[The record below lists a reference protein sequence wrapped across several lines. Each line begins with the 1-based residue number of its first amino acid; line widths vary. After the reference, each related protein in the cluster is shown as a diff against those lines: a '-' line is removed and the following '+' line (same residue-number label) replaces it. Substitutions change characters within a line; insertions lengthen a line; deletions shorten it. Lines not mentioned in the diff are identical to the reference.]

1 MSIVLFSALSVES
14 GAMRRKG
21 EAMSIRKTVDYPA
34 MFAALDALMV
44 AQPPQMELYCEIGR
58 VVSSRAEKGAAV
70 AASEYLQAIYPAAEG
85 FSPRNVRRMRGLYR
99 MYGDTP
105 ELLVEAMRLNW
116 TQNGVIM
123 ETELTMGE
131 RCWYIRKAAESGLSK
146 KELLRMIES
155 AEHSEIALGENE
167 DACYTVEKDEF
178 SEKNR
183 YEEYPVYLPR
193 QYLPQP
199 HGRVRDEGLGA
210 EGRAVVTISYRI
222 GGHQPGGDRQPD
234 LSSGTAQ
241 AGRAWD
247 LLRRPCR
254 TAVDKSGLRRIR
266 SPDRH
271 GPSQPPGYVPHL
283 RRRLCRKDVP
293 PDGPH
298 RSSRQCGGPMVHRGL
313 RGDLAGC
320 AGWLPRTFERILITL
335 KGGRKVAITEKVI
348 GVIADI
354 GIDVAKE
361 HFENKRLEAKA
372 KEKLSEYLTRQEKYN
387 FDCSLEEEIDFEG
400 LAEYIHNDLIDD
412 VKIRLFG
419 RKQERRI
426 AREAI
431 ADKAACYAQ
440 AKTKLSKE
448 RAKHLAVT
456 AVDILRGFFRSKI
469 DCSTLFAAA
478 EIEDTVIDEMSEQ
491 HKAQDHKID
500 ALAKNIQDNSLLSI
514 DKNVSLA
521 NSGKIDTVE
530 KNAAAF
536 FAALGTAH
544 VLTPYYGFTM
554 DGVSCLKSI
563 PLRPDAVE
571 LYPPH
576 FEVTATAFKMGGT
589 LLPNVDAS
597 TFTRAYRTQSPIE
610 FDVTTAQKYLGNVL
624 DPIQHEAENLTGTHV
639 ILKPPTF
646 PPAFPCSVF
655 IDGELVIAYLLLRTK
670 KIEDDG
676 TIVITNEEQKN
687 FNFMVTLEVNTSAA
701 SLNLSITPNS
711 PPNVGA
717 LNYRRFLK
725 KASSANCIELKD
737 LEHNATFIS
746 SKANLV
752 PHNFENLDSEI
763 EFLEKIVA
771 IENHFHISLTIP
783 EEIEI
788 SDHQVI
794 NRLYSMI
801 QDGKYCGSCSG
812 FTMSFNLTEELRQ
825 SIRTI
830 GETACGFS
838 CSLGMQVELF
848 GRTLDSTI
856 IRKIDSMRIDNYEK
870 ISKKLDALDEGDPIK
885 VPFISSDTDRNIH
898 YSDMFYSDE
907 TAREFLGEATSE
919 VINGAGGENDVS
931 E

>member
-1 MSIVLFSALSVES
+1 M
-14 GAMRRKG
+14 
-21 EAMSIRKTVDYPA
+21 
-34 MFAALDALMV
+34 
-44 AQPPQMELYCEIGR
+44 
-58 VVSSRAEKGAAV
+58 
-70 AASEYLQAIYPAAEG
+70 
-85 FSPRNVRRMRGLYR
+85 
-99 MYGDTP
+99 
-105 ELLVEAMRLNW
+105 
-116 TQNGVIM
+116 
-123 ETELTMGE
+123 
-131 RCWYIRKAAESGLSK
+131 
-146 KELLRMIES
+146 
-155 AEHSEIALGENE
+155 
-167 DACYTVEKDEF
+167 
-178 SEKNR
+178 
-183 YEEYPVYLPR
+183 
-193 QYLPQP
+193 
-199 HGRVRDEGLGA
+199 
-210 EGRAVVTISYRI
+210 
-222 GGHQPGGDRQPD
+222 
-234 LSSGTAQ
+234 
-241 AGRAWD
+241 
-247 LLRRPCR
+247 
-254 TAVDKSGLRRIR
+254 
-266 SPDRH
+266 
-271 GPSQPPGYVPHL
+271 
-283 RRRLCRKDVP
+283 
-293 PDGPH
+293 
-298 RSSRQCGGPMVHRGL
+298 
-313 RGDLAGC
+313 
-320 AGWLPRTFERILITL
+320 
-335 KGGRKVAITEKVI
+335 AITEKVI

-372 KEKLSEYLTRQEKYN
+372 KEKLSEYLTRQKKYN

-830 GETACGFS
+830 GETACSFS
-838 CSLGMQVELF
+838 CSLGMHVELF
-848 GRTLDSTI
+848 DQKLDFNI
-856 IRKIDSMRIDNYEK
+856 IRKIDSMRLDNFEK
-870 ISKKLDALDEGDPIK
+870 ITKKIDALDNGDPIK
-885 VPFISSDTDRNIH
+885 VSFVSGNTDPNIH
-898 YSDMFYSDE
+898 YSDMFYSEE
-907 TAREFLGEATSE
+907 TAKNLLKET
-919 VINGAGGENDVS
+919 VS
-931 E
+931 

>member
-1 MSIVLFSALSVES
+1 M
-14 GAMRRKG
+14 
-21 EAMSIRKTVDYPA
+21 
-34 MFAALDALMV
+34 
-44 AQPPQMELYCEIGR
+44 
-58 VVSSRAEKGAAV
+58 
-70 AASEYLQAIYPAAEG
+70 
-85 FSPRNVRRMRGLYR
+85 
-99 MYGDTP
+99 
-105 ELLVEAMRLNW
+105 
-116 TQNGVIM
+116 
-123 ETELTMGE
+123 
-131 RCWYIRKAAESGLSK
+131 
-146 KELLRMIES
+146 
-155 AEHSEIALGENE
+155 
-167 DACYTVEKDEF
+167 
-178 SEKNR
+178 
-183 YEEYPVYLPR
+183 
-193 QYLPQP
+193 
-199 HGRVRDEGLGA
+199 
-210 EGRAVVTISYRI
+210 
-222 GGHQPGGDRQPD
+222 
-234 LSSGTAQ
+234 
-241 AGRAWD
+241 
-247 LLRRPCR
+247 
-254 TAVDKSGLRRIR
+254 
-266 SPDRH
+266 
-271 GPSQPPGYVPHL
+271 
-283 RRRLCRKDVP
+283 
-293 PDGPH
+293 
-298 RSSRQCGGPMVHRGL
+298 
-313 RGDLAGC
+313 
-320 AGWLPRTFERILITL
+320 
-335 KGGRKVAITEKVI
+335 AITEKVI

-372 KEKLSEYLTRQEKYN
+372 KEKLSEYLTRQKKYN

-576 FEVTATAFKMGGT
+576 FEVTATAFKMGRT

-830 GETACGFS
+830 GETACSFS
-838 CSLGMQVELF
+838 CSLGMHVELF
-848 GRTLDSTI
+848 DQKLDFNI
-856 IRKIDSMRIDNYEK
+856 IRKIDSMRLDNFEK
-870 ISKKLDALDEGDPIK
+870 ITKKIDALDNGDPIK
-885 VPFISSDTDRNIH
+885 VSFVSGNTDPNIH
-898 YSDMFYSDE
+898 YSDMFYSEE
-907 TAREFLGEATSE
+907 TAKNLLKET
-919 VINGAGGENDVS
+919 VS
-931 E
+931 

>member
-1 MSIVLFSALSVES
+1 MN
-14 GAMRRKG
+14 
-21 EAMSIRKTVDYPA
+21 IRKPTDYTA
-34 MFAALDALMV
+34 MFTTLDTLMAAQL
-44 AQPPQMELYCEIGR
+44 PQMELYCEIGR
-58 VVSSRAEKGAAV
+58 VVSGRVEKGAAV
-70 AASEYLQAIYPAAEG
+70 AASEYLQATYPVAEG
-85 FSPRNVRRMRGLYR
+85 FSPRNLRRMRDFYR

-116 TQNGVIM
+116 TQNVVIM
-123 ETELTMGE
+123 ETELTMDE
-131 RCWYIRKAAESGLSK
+131 RHWYIRKAAESGLSK
-146 KELLRMIES
+146 TELLRMIER
-155 AEHSEIALGENE
+155 AEHSEIALGESV
-167 DACYTVEKDEF
+167 DTCYTVEKDEF
-178 SEKNR
+178 SEKNQ

-193 QYLPQP
+193 QHLPQP
-199 HGRVRDEGLGA
+199 DGRVCDEGLGEKGWA
-210 EGRAVVTISYRI
+210 CLTVPYRI
-222 GGHQPGGDRQPD
+222 GGYQPGGDRQPG

-241 AGRAWD
+241 AGGARD
-247 LLRRPCR
+247 LLRRPR
-254 TAVDKSGLRRIR
+254 GAPTHQSGLRQVR
-266 SPDRH
+266 PADRH
-271 GPSQPPGYVPHL
+271 GQCQPAGYVPHL
-283 RRRLCRKDVP
+283 RRRLCRQVASLDGLHRP
-293 PDGPH
+293 PP
-298 RSSRQCGGPMVHRGL
+298 RCCRPVVHRGL
-313 RGDLAGC
+313 RVNLAGC
-320 AGWLPRTFERILITL
+320 AGGLPRTSERILITL

-419 RKQERRI
+419 RKQERGI

-469 DCSTLFAAA
+469 DYSTLFAAA

-491 HKAQDHKID
+491 HKKQDHKID
-500 ALAKNIQDNSLLSI
+500 DLAKSVQDNSLLSI

-521 NSGKIDTVE
+521 NSGEIDAVE

-536 FAALGTAH
+536 FAGLGTAH

-554 DGVSCLKSI
+554 DGVSYLKSI

-576 FEVTATAFKMGGT
+576 FEVSATAFKMGGI

-639 ILKPPTF
+639 VLKPPAF
-646 PPAFPCSVF
+646 PPAFPCSVL
-655 IDGELVIAYLLLRTK
+655 IDGATAVEYLLLRTK
-670 KIEDDG
+670 RIDEDG
-676 TIVITNEEQKN
+676 TVIITNDEQNN
-687 FNFMVTLEVNTSAA
+687 FSFMVTLAA
-701 SLNLSITPNS
+701 NATTKNLSLTVTPNVPS
-711 PPNVGA
+711 NA
-717 LNYRRFLK
+717 DSLNYRRFLK
-725 KASSANCIELKD
+725 KAISAKHVELKSLD
-737 LEHNATFIS
+737 QNAVFIS

-752 PHNFENLDSEI
+752 PHGCEKLDVEI

-771 IENHFHISLTIP
+771 IETHYHITLTIP
-783 EEIEI
+783 DEIDI
-788 SDHQVI
+788 SDHQI
-794 NRLYSMI
+794 IDRLYSMI
-801 QDGKYCGSCSG
+801 RDGKYSGICSG

-830 GETACGFS
+830 GEVACSFS
-838 CSLGMQVELF
+838 CSLGMHVELF
-848 GRTLDSTI
+848 DQKLDFNI
-856 IRKIDSMRIDNYEK
+856 IRKIDSMRLDNFEK
-870 ISKKLDALDEGDPIK
+870 ITKKIDALDNGDPIK
-885 VPFISSDTDRNIH
+885 VSFVSGNTDPNIH
-898 YSDMFYSDE
+898 YSDMFYSEE
-907 TAREFLGEATSE
+907 TAKNLLKET
-919 VINGAGGENDVS
+919 VS
-931 E
+931 

>member
-1 MSIVLFSALSVES
+1 MIGDLVSEKHHGENDKKCRSI
-14 GAMRRKG
+14 GQ
-21 EAMSIRKTVDYPA
+21 YPD
-34 MFAALDALMV
+34 MT
-44 AQPPQMELYCEIGR
+44 
-58 VVSSRAEKGAAV
+58 
-70 AASEYLQAIYPAAEG
+70 G
-85 FSPRNVRRMRGLYR
+85 FSPRNVRRMRDFWQLYS
-99 MYGDTP
+99 GTP
-105 ELLVEAMRLNW
+105 ELLGEALHLNW
-116 TQNGVIM
+116 TQNVVIM
-123 ETELTMGE
+123 EAELPAEE
-131 RCWYIRKAAESGLSK
+131 RRWYIRQATARNLSK
-146 KELLRMIES
+146 AELLRMIEDS
-155 AEHSEIALGENE
+155 AYLESVLDEKVDVWYNEGNDEISER
-167 DACYTVEKDEF
+167 TQ
-178 SEKNR
+178 
-183 YEEYPVYLPR
+183 YEEDPVYLSW

-199 HGRVRDEGLGA
+199 HGRVRDEGLGKKGGTGIA
-210 EGRAVVTISYRI
+210 ISYRI
-222 GGHQPGGDRQPD
+222 GGYQSGGDRQPG

-241 AGRAWD
+241 VGRAWD
-247 LLRRPCR
+247 LVRRPCR

-271 GPSQPPGYVPHL
+271 GPGQPPGYVPHL
-283 RRRLCRKDVP
+283 RRRLRRKDVP

-320 AGWLPRTFERILITL
+320 AGRLPGTSERVLITL

-354 GIDVAKE
+354 GIDIAKE
-361 HFENKRLEAKA
+361 HFKNKRLEAKA

-500 ALAKNIQDNSLLSI
+500 ALAKNVQDSSLLSV

-521 NSGKIDTVE
+521 NSGKIDAVE
-530 KNAAAF
+530 KNVAAF
-536 FAALGTAH
+536 FAGLGTTHA
-544 VLTPYYGFTM
+544 LTPYYGFTM

-576 FEVTATAFKMGGT
+576 FEVTATAFKMGGI
-589 LLPNVDAS
+589 LLPNVDAG

-639 ILKPPTF
+639 VLKPPTF
-646 PPAFPCSVF
+646 PPAFPCSVL
-655 IDGELVIAYLLLRTK
+655 IDGELIIAYLLLRIK

-676 TIVITNEEQKN
+676 TIIITNEEQKN
-687 FNFMVTLEVNTSAA
+687 FNFMVTLEVNTSMA

-711 PPNVGA
+711 PSNV
-717 LNYRRFLK
+717 
-725 KASSANCIELKD
+725 
-737 LEHNATFIS
+737 
-746 SKANLV
+746 
-752 PHNFENLDSEI
+752 
-763 EFLEKIVA
+763 
-771 IENHFHISLTIP
+771 
-783 EEIEI
+783 
-788 SDHQVI
+788 
-794 NRLYSMI
+794 
-801 QDGKYCGSCSG
+801 
-812 FTMSFNLTEELRQ
+812 
-825 SIRTI
+825 
-830 GETACGFS
+830 
-838 CSLGMQVELF
+838 
-848 GRTLDSTI
+848 
-856 IRKIDSMRIDNYEK
+856 
-870 ISKKLDALDEGDPIK
+870 DA
-885 VPFISSDTDRNIH
+885 R
-898 YSDMFYSDE
+898 
-907 TAREFLGEATSE
+907 
-919 VINGAGGENDVS
+919 
-931 E
+931 